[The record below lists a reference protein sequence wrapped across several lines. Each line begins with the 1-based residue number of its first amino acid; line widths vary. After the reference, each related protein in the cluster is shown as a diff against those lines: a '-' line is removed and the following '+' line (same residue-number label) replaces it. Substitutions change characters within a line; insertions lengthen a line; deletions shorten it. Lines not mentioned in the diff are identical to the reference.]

1 MDLVRHLRSPE
12 GCQWDREQKKEDIAG
27 YLLEEAYE
35 VIGAIEKGEAGA
47 LKEELGDLLFQ
58 IIFLASLAEEKD
70 HFDLAE
76 VMQGVREKMIRRHPH
91 VFGNRSV
98 RGVSD
103 IKDNWHAI
111 KKIEKGETSYRE
123 RLEGITRA
131 LPALL
136 RAEKISKE
144 AAKAGFDW
152 EKTADVLAKLEEELG
167 ELKEAMK
174 TGSHAPISEELG
186 DMLFSL
192 VNLCRFL
199 EVDAETA
206 LRHTTDKFVRRFSF
220 IEDEL
225 RKKNRTPDD
234 ATPSELDRLWE
245 EAKKKHEVRGF

>member
-1 MDLVRHLRSPE
+1 M
-12 GCQWDREQKKEDIAG
+12 
-27 YLLEEAYE
+27 
-35 VIGAIEKGEAGA
+35 GESGA

-58 IIFLASLAEEKD
+58 IIFLASLAEEND
-70 HFDLAE
+70 NFDLAD

-91 VFGNRSV
+91 VFGDTEVRS
-98 RGVSD
+98 VSD
-103 IKDNWHAI
+103 IKENWHTI
-111 KKIEKGETSYRE
+111 KKMEKGETTYRE
-123 RLEGITRA
+123 RFEGITRA

-136 RAEKISKE
+136 RAQKISNA

-167 ELKEAMK
+167 ELKEAIK
-174 TGSHAPISEELG
+174 TCLHARISEELG

-206 LRHTTDKFVRRFSF
+206 LRRTTDKFVRRFSF

-225 RKKNRTPDD
+225 LKNNRTPDD

-245 EAKKKHEVRGF
+245 EAKKKHEVRGI